1 MVLFRTAEKAF
12 DSCSKS
18 TLYPGKIGFSFFNR
32 HYPGAAST
40 AYGTAMPGAAYLLHF
55 RRRKALIFQIAVC
68 ALTRTARILL
78 AAQLLKMLYCKVYP
92 SFPEDIS

>member
-1 MVLFRTAEKAF
+1 MVLFRMAEKVF

-18 TLYPGKIGFSFFNR
+18 TLHPGKIGFSFFNR

-40 AYGTAMPGAAYLLHF
+40 AYLLHF

-68 ALTRTARILL
+68 TLTRTARILL
-78 AAQLLKMLYCKVYP
+78 AAHSAGSSALSNALL
-92 SFPEDIS
+92 